1 MGSSFVG
8 SPLFALVLDYV
19 ITPAVLVAVF
29 VLIRTIE
36 RAWRRYKQD

>member
-29 VLIRTIE
+29 LLIRTLE
-36 RAWRRYKQD
+36 RAYRKYKRD